1 MNSNSPEKIVQSTYV
16 VAFLDFLGSQK
27 MMQSAEDRDRLLQQ
41 MRAIYNSTLESLEEA
56 PAYGKSPLKVRIF
69 SDNIVFAKKV
79 TTSKVLFEDI
89 QYVSWVSAVFQA
101 QALLKRLL
109 VRGGISYGLFYC
121 DDVFIYGEALAKAY
135 AMESS
140 RAIYPRV
147 IVDNYFFNDTILTGG
162 IRTVKENTFFKDF
175 DGEWCVN
182 FVSPNIITSSREITN
197 KLLARLQEN
206 IAAMYRDNSG
216 DAKLRQKYFWLV
228 NSFNMLLDKTEYK
241 EFKISQNIYG
251 DPDTVLLS
259 FLQRGGA

>member
-1 MNSNSPEKIVQSTYV
+1 MMEKYSKQLNQSTYV

-27 MMQSAEDRDRLLQQ
+27 MMQSSEDRDGLLQK
-41 MRAIYNSTLESLEEA
+41 MRSIYKSTLDTLKEA
-56 PAYGKSPLKVRIF
+56 PEHNKPELEVRIF

-79 TTSKVLFEDI
+79 TTPMVLFDDF

-135 AMESS
+135 AMESG

-147 IVDNYFFNDTILTGG
+147 IVDNYFFNDTIFTGG

-197 KLLARLQEN
+197 TLLARLQEN

-228 NSFNMLLDKTEYK
+228 NSFNMLLDKAEY
-241 EFKISQNIYG
+241 EDLKIPINHYG
-251 DPDTVLLS
+251 EPDTVLAS
-259 FLQRGGA
+259 FATRGGV

>member
-1 MNSNSPEKIVQSTYV
+1 MMEKYSKQLNQSKYV

-27 MMQSAEDRDRLLQQ
+27 MMQSDEDRDVLLQK
-41 MRAIYNSTLESLEEA
+41 MHSIYESTLDTLKEA
-56 PAYGKSPLKVRIF
+56 PEHNKPELEVRIF

-79 TTSKVLFEDI
+79 TTPMVLFDDF

-135 AMESS
+135 AMESN

-162 IRTVKENTFFKDF
+162 IRPVKENTFFKDF

-182 FVSPNIITSSREITN
+182 FVTPNITSSEEITHTLLR
-197 KLLARLQEN
+197 KLREN
-206 IAAMYRDNSG
+206 IVAMYRDNSG

-228 NSFNMLLDKTEYK
+228 NSFNMLLDKAEY
-241 EFKISQNIYG
+241 EDFKIPQNIYG

-259 FLQRGGA
+259 FPQRGGV